1 MPILKFIGLRVF
13 DIFDH
18 KMQISSPC
26 CSETSVAMAN
36 VLCPTCRGGGVVL
49 MSAP

>member
-1 MPILKFIGLRVF
+1 MFIGLCVF

-26 CSETSVAMAN
+26 WLETIVAHGN
-36 VLCPTCRGGGVVL
+36 RLVTHL
-49 MSAP
+49 